1 MLKKKTSRNLFGLL
15 AASGWTAVLAQTLPI
30 TVDKSAAGAQPVV
43 GVSHGVP
50 VIQIVPPSA
59 AGVSH
64 NRFTDFNVGPSGAVL
79 NNSGGTSQTQVAG
92 QIAGNPMLGNQRAT
106 TILNQVT
113 APNPSRLQGML
124 EVAGHR
130 ANVIVANPAG
140 ITCSGCGFL
149 NATRAT
155 LTTGR
160 PEVGPKGQ
168 ISLEVA
174 SGKILVEGQGLN
186 GTHVPKVDL
195 LARALVI
202 NAGVWADQLTVTAG
216 AARVDADS
224 GETSAL
230 AGGGPAPRFAL
241 DTAALGGMY
250 ANSIRLIG
258 TEAGV
263 GVNVGGNLVALTG
276 DLSLNAAGDVR
287 IVPNATLSAK
297 KTLALNVPGQL
308 DTSKAVLHGSN
319 VKISAK
325 ALNNQDGRIT
335 ATGPMTLQVQ
345 GDLLNAGGLIATA
358 GDHRLEATQLSNHG
372 GTLAGGNLTAAV
384 KERIDNRKGLM
395 LADNTLR
402 LSAASLGNDDTLD
415 VSQTS
420 TLMQAS
426 AASVG
431 AVASVEP
438 ADASSGAA
446 QSTPLATG
454 VTAKTIDIRVA
465 QINNAKGEI
474 HASGDLVLVSENLKN
489 PSGRIAARR
498 NARIDTHSL
507 RNKQGTIAADQQ
519 LAVHAKGLDGL
530 GWVRAGTDLAFTYSG
545 SLTPQGNF
553 TAGRDLNL
561 DLGGAL
567 VNKARLSAGRDV
579 RIKADS
585 LNNTASGELL
595 AGRHNTIDV
604 AQNLTNAGL
613 IDANVTRINAGQL
626 HNRGRI
632 YGDGV
637 SISAGALV
645 NDAGPKGSAVIASR
659 GNLNLGVGSLIN
671 RHHSVLYAKDHL
683 RVGGSIDTA
692 KRATGQADQLQNV
705 SATIEAGGSIT
716 IAANQIHNQNA
727 NFASETVQVSSKPKV
742 YFTPEG
748 STDMYDAASHWLCD
762 TVTRGCSRRPEW
774 LNDDPERRLLLPSA
788 KYPATRYGPPFDY
801 APNERGRA
809 GVSSPIALT
818 HTPAGRQC
826 IGRNCRPTSERF
838 RYPRDAKIWSVFGV
852 QPPAGELPA
861 WKPSPQAGSR
871 KSQSLEQQRKAYEAT
886 PAYKDYKAR
895 HLALDARIKAFNR
908 DFLNRLVKHFTFYE
922 VNEIV
927 TQTRTV
933 RSDPG
938 RIFSAGE
945 LNLKGIVTNDKSQIA
960 AGGKLTLDG
969 PAIHNIGATG
979 WRTVIR
985 EGQAT
990 FTQARSSDRKAHR
1003 APYKVT
1009 VASDPFD
1016 LPVGAVRT
1024 VLAPKVQL
1032 PARPD
1037 ATQTHGTL
1045 MAGRNTH
1052 LTAQGD
1058 LVNSGTI
1065 GARDATVVNALN
1077 IINHSGGQI
1086 QARRIDL
1093 AARENLSNLA
1103 ARIQGDTVA
1112 LRAGQNI
1119 NLISA
1124 ETSEDFGA
1132 TRGTHLSGVSSV
1144 SANDLLMQA
1153 GNDINMLAAQVS
1165 VEHNAR
1171 LQAGRDIRLDELVA
1185 QHRETISSGRHQ
1197 RHELSTNKVI
1207 GSGASAKGDLAMAAG
1222 QDVNARAAEIHAQRQ
1237 LSVNAGRD
1245 VVLQAGVDN
1254 GAAKDQYREKKKGL
1268 LSSKTEDTKVTAQWK
1283 QSHASTLTGKNVE
1296 IVAGRDVTV
1305 QGSNVGAQQ
1314 HLDIAAARNVNID
1327 PGHRQSDTSRVEK
1340 VKKSGVGATGGM
1352 SIGQRRQT
1360 HSVQEAAQGN
1370 TPSTLGSLKGNTT
1383 IRTGQA
1389 INVTAS
1395 TIIAPEGNI
1404 TLAGQQVTIGAAQ
1417 DTHHKREA
1425 FEIKQTGVSVT
1436 VNNPLVNV
1444 MQTVGRVAD
1453 TAAKT
1458 DNPLIKGLAAAATG
1472 LEAISAF
1479 DALQKQGAVDSAKDL
1494 DKLGGIQIGIAVGK
1508 SKQSSKTERS
1518 ASTAAGS
1525 TVAAGK
1531 DLIVL
1536 AKGAG
1541 TVSDI
1546 NVKGST
1552 LSGGGNTQLN
1562 ADGNINLQAAE
1573 STLDIKHKSSGS
1585 SASIGVAVSV
1595 GSSGASIG
1603 VAASA
1608 NNAKGKANGRDK
1620 TVTNTKVAAGQKLTL
1635 QSGADTNLQ
1644 GAIATGKQVLADV
1657 GGNLNIESLQ
1667 DTSTFESKHRNIGGS
1682 VIVGAGVAGSA
1693 SYTQDKVKGDFA
1705 SVREQSGIQ
1714 AGDAGFDIQVKGN
1727 TDLKG
1732 GAIASTAEA
1741 VHAGA
1746 NRIVTGTLTVSDIEN
1761 HSDYKAS
1768 GVAVAGGF
1776 SVSGR
1781 DKKSADKSTGK
1792 ANDKTDGATGAN
1804 AIGADNNAGGIKA
1817 TSGGGKATTVN
1828 GAGYTWAAQNM
1839 GRDTS
1844 ALAPGFSKTSGSERS
1859 TTKSGI
1865 SGATVIITDYEKQR
1879 ALTGKTA
1886 EQLLASLNQ
1895 EIRTGDDAAGLSKTW
1910 DPEKLRAKV
1919 SAEAEIVAAFTQQAS
1934 QTIRSYT
1941 DERRAALRK
1950 QINEKTDEQE
1960 IQALQ
1965 QQISELNTQ
1974 ERILNVIVGVLTGSA
1989 DVAALHAGL
1998 SEAADRMREYT
2009 IADSKKF
2016 AGITDGV
2023 TTLDNRSGK
2032 SSGIRG
2038 DGFKTAGT
2046 RIVLAV
2052 ICGTMNERCKVQKD
2066 SAGKVVLDKNG
2077 VPELELQRATGMV
2090 QFDPDA
2096 AQMSLADFL
2105 RTEQGKDMAGLTGGI
2120 QGGDGTF
2127 AGMHYDPGSILDV
2140 FHEAYGGTHDFIGG
2154 SLSGFYG
2161 QDGNARDG
2169 LSTLEKRLYAVW
2181 SGLVL
2186 VPSTPF
2192 AFSEVL
2198 PPEAWKTLDILLG
2211 AVE

>member
-140 ITCSGCGFL
+140 ITCSGCSFL

-216 AARVDADS
+216 AARVDAES
-224 GETSAL
+224 GEPSAL
-230 AGGGPAPRFAL
+230 AGGGAAPRFAL

-431 AVASVEP
+431 ASVEP

-446 QSTPLATG
+446 RSTPLATG

-507 RNKQGTIAADQQ
+507 RNKQGTIAADRQ

-530 GWVRAGTDLAFTYSG
+530 GWLRAGTDLAFTYSG

-579 RIKADS
+579 RVKADS

-826 IGRNCRPTSERF
+826 IGRNCRPTPERF

-938 RIFSAGE
+938 RIFSAGG

-960 AGGKLTLDG
+960 AGGKLTVDG

-1112 LRAGQNI
+1112 LGAGQNI
-1119 NLISA
+1119 HLISA

-1132 TRGTHLSGVSSV
+1132 TRGTHLSGISSV

-1171 LQAGRDIRLDELVA
+1171 LQAGRDIRLDELVV

-1245 VVLQAGVDN
+1245 VVLQAGVDS

-1268 LSSKTEDTKVTAQWK
+1268 LSSKTEDTKVSAQWK
-1283 QSHASTLTGKNVE
+1283 QPHASTLTGRNVE
-1296 IVAGRDVTV
+1296 IAAGRDVTV

-1417 DTHHKREA
+1417 DTHHKRES
-1425 FEIKQTGVSVT
+1425 FEIRQTGLSVT

-1479 DALQKQGAVDSAKDL
+1479 DALQKQGAVDGAKDL

-1508 SKQSSKTERS
+1508 SKQSSTTEHS
-1518 ASTAAGS
+1518 ASTAVGS

-1531 DLIVL
+1531 DLTVL

-1573 STLDIKHKSSGS
+1573 STLDTKHKSSGS

-1761 HSDYKAS
+1761 HSGYKAS

-1792 ANDKTDGATGAN
+1792 ANDKTDRATGAN

-1817 TSGGGKATTVN
+1817 TSGGGKATTVS

-1865 SGATVIITDYEKQR
+1865 SGAKVTIIDHEKQR
-1879 ALTGKTA
+1879 ALTGRTA

-1895 EIRTGDDAAGLSKTW
+1895 EIETGDDAAGLSKTW

-1941 DERRAALRK
+1941 DEKRAALRK

-1998 SEAADRMREYT
+1998 SEVADRMREYT
-2009 IADSKKF
+2009 IADSRKF

-2023 TTLDNRSGK
+2023 TTLDNKSGQ
-2032 SSGIRG
+2032 SIGIRG
-2038 DGFKTAGT
+2038 DGERGAGV
-2046 RIVLAV
+2046 RADLDA
-2052 ICGTMNERCKVQKD
+2052 ICGRLNQLCKVQKD
-2066 SAGKVVLDKNG
+2066 SNQAEILDEQGIPKLQLDAQGK
-2077 VPELELQRATGMV
+2077 V
-2090 QFDPDA
+2090 QFDTVA
-2096 AQMSLADFL
+2096 AKMSLAEFL
-2105 RTEQGKDMAGLTGGI
+2105 QSSAGADMSGLTGGI
-2120 QGGDGTF
+2120 QGLPGTF
-2127 AGMHYDPGSILDV
+2127 LGSPYSPGSFLDIV
-2140 FHEAYGGTHDFIGG
+2140 HEAFAGPHDVIGGT
-2154 SLSGFYG
+2154 LSALY
-2161 QDGNARDG
+2161 DKEGNARRG
-2169 LSTLEKRLYAVW
+2169 RTVAERAFHETWTVIALFPAA
-2181 SGLVL
+2181 
-2186 VPSTPF
+2186 PF
-2192 AFSEVL
+2192 ALAEIL
-2198 PPEAWKTLDILLG
+2198 PPEAWTLLDTFLRLKR
-2211 AVE
+2211 